1 VTVEARQ
8 AAIEALY
15 EADQRELKEAAEGLP
30 ARAARMV
37 TGVLEHQTDLDR
49 LIDAASDHWR
59 INRMPVVDRAILRL
73 GVYELL
79 YELDTP
85 APVVVSEAVRLAKIF
100 GSEKSGAFV
109 NGILAALVTRLR
121 SSAPPVASNSPLAA
135 ASDSPLAEAGGVPE
149 RGEGEGAP

>member
-1 VTVEARQ
+1 MTVDARQ

-15 EADQRELKEAAEGLP
+15 EADQRKLKDAAEGLP
-30 ARAARMV
+30 ARVARMV
-37 TGVLEHQTDLDR
+37 NGVLDHQIDLDR

-121 SSAPPVASNSPLAA
+121 SSPPPE
-135 ASDSPLAEAGGVPE
+135 ASDSPPAAGSGDRTP
-149 RGEGEGAP
+149 